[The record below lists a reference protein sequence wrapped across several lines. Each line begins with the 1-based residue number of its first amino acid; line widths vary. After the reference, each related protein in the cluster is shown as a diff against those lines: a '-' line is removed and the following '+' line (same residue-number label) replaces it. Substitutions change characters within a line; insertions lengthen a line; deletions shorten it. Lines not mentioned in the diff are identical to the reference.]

1 MFKKPPDPIH
11 VERYS
16 PRASIILWI
25 VLAGFI
31 WVTIGL
37 IFSFATHQRGDSLDA
52 EANRL
57 SKIAPAAVA
66 GGNAQTGGNSG
77 QATGA
82 KSQ

>member
-1 MFKKPPDPIH
+1 MLKKPPDPIH
-11 VERYS
+11 IERYS
-16 PRASIILWI
+16 PRASIILWV

-37 IFSFATHQRGDSLDA
+37 IFSFAAHQGSDALEA

-57 SKIAPAAVA
+57 SKIAPAA
-66 GGNAQTGGNSG
+66 GSSGSAQSDGNSG

>member
-1 MFKKPPDPIH
+1 MLKKPPDPIH
-11 VERYS
+11 IERYS

-37 IFSFATHQRGDSLDA
+37 IFSFATHQGSDVLDA

-57 SKIAPAAVA
+57 SKIAPAA
-66 GGNAQTGGNSG
+66 GPPGNEPTDSNSRP
-77 QATGA
+77 ATDT